1 MKFASNRRNLERQQG
16 RGSLG
21 CLFSFLLLGAIGYL
35 GYKFIPPYVSHF
47 ELKDALDEMAVYEV
61 SGIGASQN
69 AKAVDTQE
77 LVIKKAKEMGIRL
90 EKKDIKIERTIDK
103 IFIHVNYSVPID
115 LPGSV
120 YQLKFDFT
128 SHN

>member
-1 MKFASNRRNLERQQG
+1 MKSASNRSNLKNQQG
-16 RGSLG
+16 RGNLG

-35 GYKFIPPYVSHF
+35 GYKFIPPYVNHY
-47 ELKDALDEMAVYEV
+47 ELKDALDELAVYEI
-61 SGIGASQN
+61 SGISVSNKGT
-69 AKAVDTQE
+69 AVDTQD
-77 LVIKKAKEMGIRL
+77 LVINKAREMGIKL
-90 EKKDIKIERTIDK
+90 EKQDIKIERTTDK

-115 LPGSV
+115 LPGRV

>member
-1 MKFASNRRNLERQQG
+1 MKSASNRSNLKNQQG
-16 RGSLG
+16 RGNLG

-35 GYKFIPPYVSHF
+35 GYKFIPPYVSHY
-47 ELKDALDEMAVYEV
+47 ELKDALDELAVYEI
-61 SGIGASQN
+61 SGISVSNKGT
-69 AKAVDTQE
+69 AVDTQD
-77 LVIKKAKEMGIRL
+77 LVINKAREMGIKL
-90 EKKDIKIERTIDK
+90 EKQDIKIERTTDK

-115 LPGSV
+115 LPGGV

>member
-1 MKFASNRRNLERQQG
+1 MKSGSNQINLRNQQG
-16 RGSLG
+16 RGNLG

-69 AKAVDTQE
+69 AKAMDTQE

-115 LPGSV
+115 LPGGV